1 MKLWRRIEAGRVTPS
16 VPRDGRT
23 SATAG
28 GKGLRPVV
36 PAHLADAL
44 IALAVAVLG
53 AGSALGARH
62 QGEHVP
68 VAATA
73 ILAAMGLILYA
84 RRRFPGSVVVVMA
97 LLVAGLA
104 ALGTSL
110 EGGFIA
116 VLISSYSAAVYGGRR
131 LAFGLAT
138 ATVIVLLGIGIPVAL
153 GATWLPTVTLVRIL
167 LAAGGAWLVGLV
179 IRGQFSAR
187 SAHLEIMTE
196 RAELSAARQ
205 QEEARRA
212 TMAERLRIARELHD
226 VVAHHLSVV
235 VIQAQG
241 AQRTIGRDPGRAMA
255 AMTQVE
261 QTGRTALEEM
271 RGLLGLLRSGE
282 QADDGADGADADPGG
297 GAGQARLAPPG
308 LADIGA
314 LAQEMR
320 AAGLQVTVH
329 TAGEPGEI
337 REDVSLTVYRIVQE
351 ALTNVVKHA
360 GPATAT
366 VTLTFGDTLDIN
378 VTDDGRGAA
387 AGLAAGIPGARH
399 GTVGMRE
406 RVAMLNG
413 HLAVGPRPGGG
424 FRVHATIP
432 LEES

>member
-1 MKLWRRIEAGRVTPS
+1 VIAAG
-16 VPRDGRT
+16 
-23 SATAG
+23 
-28 GKGLRPVV
+28 
-36 PAHLADAL
+36 LADAI
-44 IALAVAVLG
+44 IALGVAVLG
-53 AGSALGARH
+53 AGGALAARH
-62 QGEHVP
+62 QGEHIP
-68 VAATA
+68 VAAAA

-84 RRRFPGSVVVVMA
+84 RRRFPGSVLVVVA

-104 ALGTSL
+104 VLRASL
-110 EGGFIA
+110 EGGFIP

-131 LAFGLAT
+131 LAFGLAAST
-138 ATVIVLLGIGIPVAL
+138 TVLLLGIGIPVTL
-153 GATWLPTVTLVRIL
+153 GATWLRSAAPVRLL

-179 IRGQFSAR
+179 IRGQFAAR
-187 SAHLEIMTE
+187 SAHLDVLRE
-196 RAELSAARQ
+196 RAELTTARQ

-241 AQRTIGRDPGRAMA
+241 AQRTIGRDRGRAMA
-255 AMTQVE
+255 AMAQVE

-271 RGLLGLLRSGE
+271 RGLLGLLRSGD
-282 QADDGADGADADPGG
+282 QADDGADADAG

-314 LAQEMR
+314 LAQQMR
-320 AAGLQVTVH
+320 AAGLPVTVH

-337 REDVSLTVYRIVQE
+337 RQDVSLTVYRIVQE
-351 ALTNVVKHA
+351 ALTNVLRHA

-366 VTLTFGDTLDIN
+366 VSLTFGDKLDIS

-387 AGLAAGIPGARH
+387 ADLAADGIPGAGR
-399 GTVGMRE
+399 GTAGMRE

>member
-1 MKLWRRIEAGRVTPS
+1 
-16 VPRDGRT
+16 
-23 SATAG
+23 
-28 GKGLRPVV
+28 VV
-36 PAHLADAL
+36 L
-44 IALAVAVLG
+44 
-53 AGSALGARH
+53 
-62 QGEHVP
+62 
-68 VAATA
+68 
-73 ILAAMGLILYA
+73 
-84 RRRFPGSVVVVMA
+84 
-97 LLVAGLA
+97 
-104 ALGTSL
+104 
-110 EGGFIA
+110 
-116 VLISSYSAAVYGGRR
+116 
-131 LAFGLAT
+131 
-138 ATVIVLLGIGIPVAL
+138 LLGIGIPVTV
-153 GATWLPTVTLVRIL
+153 GATWLRPAASVRLL

-187 SAHLEIMTE
+187 SAHLEIMRE
-196 RAELSAARQ
+196 RAELTAARQ

-212 TMAERLRIARELHD
+212 TTAERLRIARELHD
-226 VVAHHLSVV
+226 IVAHHLSVV

-241 AQRTIGRDPGRAMA
+241 AQRTIGRDPQRAMA

-271 RGLLGLLRSGE
+271 RGLLGLLRTGE
-282 QADDGADGADADPGG
+282 QADDRGG
-297 GAGQARLAPPG
+297 PDEGIGPDHARLAPPG

-329 TAGEPGEI
+329 MAGEPAEI

-360 GPATAT
+360 GPATAA
-366 VTLTFGDTLDIN
+366 VTLTFGDTLDIS

-387 AGLAAGIPGARH
+387 AGLAGGIPGAGH
-399 GTVGMRE
+399 GTAGMHE

-413 HLAVGPRPGGG
+413 QLSIGPKPGGG

>member
-1 MKLWRRIEAGRVTPS
+1 MKLWRRIEAGRVTRS
-16 VPRDGRT
+16 VPRDGCT
-23 SATAG
+23 SAAAG
-28 GKGLRPVV
+28 GRGLRPVV
-36 PAHLADAL
+36 PAHLADAM
-44 IALAVAVLG
+44 IALAVAVIG
-53 AGSALGARH
+53 AGGALGARH
-62 QGEHVP
+62 QGGHVP
-68 VAATA
+68 VAATV

-84 RRRFPGSVVVVMA
+84 RRRFPGCVLVVVA

-131 LAFGLAT
+131 LAFGLA
-138 ATVIVLLGIGIPVAL
+138 ASTVVLLLGIGIPVTL
-153 GATWLPTVTLVRIL
+153 GATWLRSAAPVRLL

-187 SAHLEIMTE
+187 SAHLEIMKE
-196 RAELSAARQ
+196 RAELTAARQ

-212 TMAERLRIARELHD
+212 TIAERLRIARELHD
-226 VVAHHLSVV
+226 IVAHHLSVV

-261 QTGRTALEEM
+261 QTGRAALEEM
-271 RGLLGLLRSGE
+271 RSLLGLLRSGE
-282 QADDGADGADADPGG
+282 QADDGGDADAGG

-320 AAGLQVTVH
+320 AAGLPVTVQ

-387 AGLAAGIPGARH
+387 AGLAAGIPGAGH
-399 GTVGMRE
+399 GTAGMRE

-413 HLAVGPRPGGG
+413 QLAVGPRPGGG

>member
-1 MKLWRRIEAGRVTPS
+1 
-16 VPRDGRT
+16 
-23 SATAG
+23 
-28 GKGLRPVV
+28 VV
-36 PAHLADAL
+36 
-44 IALAVAVLG
+44 
-53 AGSALGARH
+53 
-62 QGEHVP
+62 
-68 VAATA
+68 
-73 ILAAMGLILYA
+73 
-84 RRRFPGSVVVVMA
+84 
-97 LLVAGLA
+97 
-104 ALGTSL
+104 
-110 EGGFIA
+110 
-116 VLISSYSAAVYGGRR
+116 
-131 LAFGLAT
+131 
-138 ATVIVLLGIGIPVAL
+138 LGIGIPVAI
-153 GATWLPTVTLVRIL
+153 GVTWLPTVALVRIV

-187 SAHLEIMTE
+187 SAHLEIMKE
-196 RAELSAARQ
+196 RAELTEARR
-205 QEEARRA
+205 QEETRRA
-212 TMAERLRIARELHD
+212 TMAERLRIAREMHD

-282 QADDGADGADADPGG
+282 QADDGDDAATGDD

-308 LADIGA
+308 LTDIDA

-320 AAGLQVTVH
+320 ASGLPVIVH

-337 REDVSLTVYRIVQE
+337 RADVSLTVYRIVQE

-366 VTLTFGDTLDIN
+366 ITLTFGDTLDID

-387 AGLAAGIPGARH
+387 ADLAAGIPGAGH

-413 HLAVGPRPGGG
+413 HLVVGPRPGGG

>member
-1 MKLWRRIEAGRVTPS
+1 VNLRRRIEAARVTQS
-16 VPRDGRT
+16 VPRDWGPPASAGR
-23 SATAG
+23 
-28 GKGLRPVV
+28 KGLRPLI
-36 PAHLADAL
+36 PARLADAIIPL
-44 IALAVAVLG
+44 GVAVLG

-62 QGEHVP
+62 QGEHIP

-84 RRRFPGSVVVVMA
+84 RRRFPGSVLVVVA
-97 LLVAGLA
+97 LLVAGLVV
-104 ALGTSL
+104 LGASL
-110 EGGFIA
+110 EGGFIP

-131 LAFGLAT
+131 LAFGLA
-138 ATVIVLLGIGIPVAL
+138 ASTVVLLLGIGIPVTL
-153 GATWLPTVTLVRIL
+153 GATWLRSASPVRLL

-187 SAHLEIMTE
+187 SAHLDVT
-196 RAELSAARQ
+196 AARQ

-241 AQRTIGRDPGRAMA
+241 AQRTIGRDRGRAMA
-255 AMTQVE
+255 AMAQVE

-271 RGLLGLLRSGE
+271 RGLLGLLRSGD
-282 QADDGADGADADPGG
+282 QADDGPDADAGG

-314 LAQEMR
+314 LAQQMR

-351 ALTNVVKHA
+351 ALTNVLRHA

-366 VTLTFGDTLDIN
+366 VSLTFGDKLDIS

-387 AGLAAGIPGARH
+387 AGLAAGGIPGAGR
-399 GTVGMRE
+399 GTAGMRE

>member
-1 MKLWRRIEAGRVTPS
+1 MKLRRIIKAGRVTQS

-23 SATAG
+23 SARAG
-28 GKGLRPVV
+28 GKGLWPVV

-44 IALAVAVLG
+44 IALAVAVIG
-53 AGSALGARH
+53 AGGALGARH
-62 QGEHVP
+62 QGGHAP
-68 VAATA
+68 VAATV

-84 RRRFPGSVVVVMA
+84 RRRFPGSVLVVVA

-104 ALGTSL
+104 AVGSPP
-110 EGGFIA
+110 EGGFIP
-116 VLISSYSAAVYGGRR
+116 VLIASYSAAVYGDRR
-131 LAFGLAT
+131 LAFGLA
-138 ATVIVLLGIGIPVAL
+138 ASTVVLLLGIGIPVTL
-153 GATWLPTVTLVRIL
+153 GATWLRPAAPVRLL

-187 SAHLEIMTE
+187 SAHLEIMRE
-196 RAELSAARQ
+196 RAELTAARQ

-212 TMAERLRIARELHD
+212 TIAERLRIARELHD
-226 VVAHHLSVV
+226 IVAHHLSVV
-235 VIQAQG
+235 VIHAQG
-241 AQRTIGRDPGRAMA
+241 AQRTIARDPGRAIA
-255 AMTQVE
+255 AMAQVE

-282 QADDGADGADADPGG
+282 QSDDNAEADEGIGP
-297 GAGQARLAPPG
+297 GQARLAPPG
-308 LADIGA
+308 LADIGV
-314 LAQEMR
+314 LAQDMR
-320 AAGLQVTVH
+320 AAGLPVTVH
-329 TAGEPGEI
+329 TDGEPGEI

-360 GPATAT
+360 GPATAM
-366 VTLTFGDTLDIN
+366 VTLTFGDTLDID

-387 AGLAAGIPGARH
+387 AGVAAGIPGAGH
-399 GTVGMRE
+399 GTSGMRE

-413 HLAVGPRPGGG
+413 QLAVGPRPGGG

>member
-1 MKLWRRIEAGRVTPS
+1 MKLWRTIEAGRVTQS
-16 VPRDGRT
+16 VPPDGGPR
-23 SATAG
+23 APAG
-28 GKGLRPVV
+28 RWGLRPVV

-44 IALAVAVLG
+44 IALAVAVIG
-53 AGSALGARH
+53 AGGALGARH

-68 VAATA
+68 VAAA
-73 ILAAMGLILYA
+73 VILAAMGLILYA
-84 RRRFPGSVVVVMA
+84 RRRFPGSVLVVVA
-97 LLVAGLA
+97 LLVAGLV

-131 LAFGLAT
+131 LAFGLA
-138 ATVIVLLGIGIPVAL
+138 ASTVVLLLGIGIPVMI
-153 GATWLPTVTLVRIL
+153 GVTWLRSGAPVRLL

-187 SAHLEIMTE
+187 SAHLEIMRE
-196 RAELSAARQ
+196 RGELTTARQ

-212 TMAERLRIARELHD
+212 TIAERLRIARELHD
-226 VVAHHLSVV
+226 IVAHHLSVV

-255 AMTQVE
+255 AMAQVE

-282 QADDGADGADADPGG
+282 QSDDRAEPGEG
-297 GAGQARLAPPG
+297 IGPGQARLAPPG
-308 LADIGA
+308 LADVGA

-366 VTLTFGDTLDIN
+366 VTLTFGDKVDVN

-387 AGLAAGIPGARH
+387 TGLAAGIPGAGH
-399 GTVGMRE
+399 GTAGMRE

-413 HLAVGPRPGGG
+413 QLAVGPRPGGG